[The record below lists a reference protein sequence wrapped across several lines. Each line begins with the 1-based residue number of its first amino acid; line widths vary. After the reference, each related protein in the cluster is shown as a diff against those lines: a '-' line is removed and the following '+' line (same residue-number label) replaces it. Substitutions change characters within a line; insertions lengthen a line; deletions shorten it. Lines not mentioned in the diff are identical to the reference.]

1 MTWTPP
7 FSILIGVRERVAAL
21 VETIIEFVQVS
32 VSSASVELQ
41 LTIITEEPAQALL
54 EDILAD
60 ATKASAALQTP

>member
-1 MTWTPP
+1 M
-7 FSILIGVRERVAAL
+7 AAL